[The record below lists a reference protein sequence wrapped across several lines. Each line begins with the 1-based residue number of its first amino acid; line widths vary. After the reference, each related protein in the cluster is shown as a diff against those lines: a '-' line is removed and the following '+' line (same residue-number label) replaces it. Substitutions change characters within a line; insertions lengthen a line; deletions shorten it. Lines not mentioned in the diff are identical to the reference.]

1 MGLDREQEGR
11 GLRGK
16 VGPGA
21 GCLLLVKLR
30 ALLRN
35 SDLQVQAGLL
45 GSRAAALNYPQIS
58 PKKHDCI
65 ILQRSVRQPTWCV
78 RESKQLL
85 LRASVGLAGFGAGG
99 RGGPT
104 EDLSPT
110 PRSST

>member
-11 GLRGK
+11 GLQGK

-21 GCLLLVKLR
+21 GCLPLVKLR

-45 GSRAAALNYPQIS
+45 LGSQAAGLNYPPIS

-65 ILQRSVRQPTWCV
+65 ILQRSIQQPTWCV
-78 RESKQLL
+78 RESKQLRSGPPGDWL
-85 LRASVGLAGFGAGG
+85 ASAQEGAVGPLR
-99 RGGPT
+99 T
-104 EDLSPT
+104 
-110 PRSST
+110 

>member
-1 MGLDREQEGR
+1 MVGLDREQEGR

-21 GCLLLVKLR
+21 GCLPLGKL

-35 SDLQVQAGLL
+35 SDLQVQAGLM
-45 GSRAAALNYPQIS
+45 GSRAAALNYPRIS

-65 ILQRSVRQPTWCV
+65 ILQRSVWQPTWCV

-110 PRSST
+110 PRSSM